1 MQKNATLETKGSI
14 NRWLG
19 SLAELRSLRNVVFC
33 GLMAAIAVALGYV
46 TSIQLGPYIKVG
58 FSGYPNQVVAC
69 FFGPAV
75 GAIFGAALDVLKWF
89 VKPTGAFFPGFTI
102 SAALGGIIYGFA
114 FYKKKITVV
123 RVFVAHLIVT
133 IFVNIIL
140 NTLWLTM
147 FYDQA
152 VMAIL
157 PMRVIKNAC
166 MLPVDTFLTYT
177 ILKAMERTVKPM
189 LQDN

>member
-1 MQKNATLETKGSI
+1 MQKNATLETNGSI
-14 NRWLG
+14 NRWMG
-19 SLAELRSLRNVVFC
+19 SIAELANLRNLVFC
-33 GLMAAIAVALGYV
+33 GLMAGIAVVLGYV
-46 TSIQLGPYIKVG
+46 TSIPIGPYIKVG
-58 FSGYPNQVVAC
+58 FSGYPNQVVAW

-75 GAIFGAALDVLKWF
+75 GAMFGAVLDVLKWF

-166 MLPVDTFLTYT
+166 MLPVDTVLTY
-177 ILKAMERTVKPM
+177 IIFKAMEKTVKPM
-189 LQDN
+189 LQN

>member
-1 MQKNATLETKGSI
+1 MQKNATLETNS
-14 NRWLG
+14 NLSRWLG
-19 SLAELRSLRNVVFC
+19 SLAELQNLRNVVFC

-75 GAIFGAALDVLKWF
+75 GAIFGAVLDVLKWF

-157 PMRVIKNAC
+157 PMRVIKNVC
-166 MLPVDTFLTYT
+166 MLPVDTFLTFT
-177 ILKAMERTVKPM
+177 ILKAMEKTIKPM
-189 LQDN
+189 LQN

>member
-1 MQKNATLETKGSI
+1 MQKNATLETNGKV
-14 NRWLG
+14 NRWVG
-19 SLAELRSLRNVVFC
+19 SLAELQSLRNVVFC
-33 GLMAAIAVALGYV
+33 GLMAAIAVALGYL
-46 TSIQLGPYIKVG
+46 TSIQLGPYIKIG

-75 GAIFGAALDVLKWF
+75 GAIFGAVLDVLKWF
-89 VKPTGAFFPGFTI
+89 IKPTGAFFPGFTI

-114 FYKKKITVV
+114 FYKKKITVA

-133 IFVNIIL
+133 IFVNIFL

-157 PMRVIKNAC
+157 PMRVVKNVC
-166 MLPVDTFLTYT
+166 MLPVDTFLTFT
-177 ILKAMERTVKPM
+177 ILKALERTVKPM
-189 LQDN
+189 FHN

>member
-33 GLMAAIAVALGYV
+33 GLMEAIAVALGYV

-147 FYDQA
+147 FYGQA

>member
-1 MQKNATLETKGSI
+1 MQKNATLETNGNV
-14 NRWLG
+14 NRWVG
-19 SLAELRSLRNVVFC
+19 SLAELQSLRNVVFC
-33 GLMAAIAVALGYV
+33 GLMAAIAVALGYL
-46 TSIQLGPYIKVG
+46 TSIQLGPYIKIG

-75 GAIFGAALDVLKWF
+75 GAIFGAVLDILKWF
-89 VKPTGAFFPGFTI
+89 IKPTGAFFPGFTI

-114 FYKKKITVV
+114 FYKKKITVA

-157 PMRVIKNAC
+157 PMRVVKNAC
-166 MLPVDTFLTYT
+166 MLPVDTFLTFT
-177 ILKAMERTVKPM
+177 ILKALERTVKPM
-189 LQDN
+189 FQN

>member
-147 FYDQA
+147 FYGQA

>member
-1 MQKNATLETKGSI
+1 MQKNATLETNGNV
-14 NRWLG
+14 NRWVG
-19 SLAELRSLRNVVFC
+19 SLAELQSLRNVVFC
-33 GLMAAIAVALGYV
+33 GLMAAIAVALGYL
-46 TSIQLGPYIKVG
+46 TSIQLGPYIKIG

-75 GAIFGAALDVLKWF
+75 GAIFGAVLDVLKWF
-89 VKPTGAFFPGFTI
+89 IKPTGAFFPGFTI

-114 FYKKKITVV
+114 FYKKKITVA

-133 IFVNIIL
+133 IFVNIFL

-157 PMRVIKNAC
+157 PMRVVKNVC
-166 MLPVDTFLTYT
+166 MLPVDTFLTFT
-177 ILKAMERTVKPM
+177 ILKALERTVKPM
-189 LQDN
+189 FQN